1 MRQGKRDEEGGRAPR
16 LRQLRQLRHHQ
27 HRALEEKQGQTKRRL
42 RAVKISPIQCLFY
55 YR

>member
-16 LRQLRQLRHHQ
+16 LRQLRHHQ